1 MQLLGLSDGGGIQ
14 ALPQCHKSSLIWSVE
29 AQTSCSRGLAL
40 GRVTP
45 AKCSRDAALA
55 EAGTGFLR
63 CLQDQS
69 KIITKEL

>member
-40 GRVTP
+40 GRGDSAPETLLLLKLEP
-45 AKCSRDAALA
+45 ASCVACRIKAR
-55 EAGTGFLR
+55 
-63 CLQDQS
+63 
-69 KIITKEL
+69 